1 MSTKADEAEV
11 AKRLVTEPDPA
22 FDENELEALRSIAQ
36 FGLGMQAVGRAAT
49 VLQSIV
55 KWIGW
60 ALALYL
66 AVKAGAIDWIR
77 SVAR

>member
-1 MSTKADEAEV
+1 MTTKADEAEV
-11 AKRLVTEPDPA
+11 AKRLVTEPAPA

-36 FGLGMQAVGRAAT
+36 FWLGMQAVGRAAT

-66 AVKAGAIDWIR
+66 AIKAGAIDWIR

>member
-1 MSTKADEAEV
+1 MTKKADEAEV
-11 AKRLVTEPDPA
+11 AAKIVTGHAETFSPDEM
-22 FDENELEALRSIAQ
+22 DALRSIAQ
-36 FGLGMQAVGRAAT
+36 FWLGMQAVGRAAT
-49 VLQSIV
+49 VLQSV
-55 KWIGW
+55 AKWIGW